1 MLSLTPRID
10 LKLHTSISVSFRV
23 CGKQWCKRT
32 GWNNLC
38 RKDPRANPEETW
50 SRGQTECHLWVISIW
65 IRDARQPVASVG
77 PAKKPQVTEPGELR
91 KGRLLHGDQDTYIG
105 KCVLESGTW
114 DSFFFLFFFNSKSLL
129 PTWLLD
135 NSHVDI
141 HLFSF

>member
-1 MLSLTPRID
+1 MLSLTPRTD
-10 LKLHTSISVSFRV
+10 LKLHTDISVSFRV

-32 GWNNLC
+32 GWNNQC
-38 RKDPRANPEETW
+38 RKHPRANPEETW

-77 PAKKPQVTEPGELR
+77 PLCSKEATSHRARRTEERDTTSQWLGYIHWKVCPGIWDLR
-91 KGRLLHGDQDTYIG
+91 
-105 KCVLESGTW
+105 
-114 DSFFFLFFFNSKSLL
+114 FFFFFFNSKSLL

-135 NSHVDI
+135 NNHVDI